1 MDPYQLILTIAG
13 LLIPVL
19 IWIHNNHKKTVDN
32 ATTHERRLGVLESK
46 LLVNDKVVTYLTES
60 KDDVNSRINKLEETI
75 SRMDKNIT
83 EILTRISEK

>member
-13 LLIPVL
+13 LLTPVL
-19 IWIHNNHKKTVDN
+19 LWIHNNHKKAVNN
-32 ATTHERRLGVLESK
+32 ATTHERRLGILESK
-46 LLVNDKVVTYLTES
+46 FLVNDEVVKHLRES

>member
-19 IWIHNNHKKTVDN
+19 IWIHSNHKKTIDK

-46 LLVNDKVVTYLTES
+46 FLVNDEVVKHLRES

>member
-19 IWIHNNHKKTVDN
+19 IWIHNNHKKTIDN

-46 LLVNDKVVTYLTES
+46 FLVNDEVVKHLRES

>member
-1 MDPYQLILTIAG
+1 MDPFQLILTIAG
-13 LLIPVL
+13 LLTPVL
-19 IWIHNNHKKTVDN
+19 IWIHNNHKKTIDN